1 MPTLLDDAVQV
12 TVMALLL
19 TGVAT
24 TFVGAVGGWGV
35 RVVALAMLENGPTS
49 PTVSIGADLVA
60 VLVFACSP

>member
-12 TVMALLL
+12 TVMAPLL

-24 TFVGAVGGWGV
+24 TFVGAVGGWSV

-49 PTVSIGADLVA
+49 PTMSTART
-60 VLVFACSP
+60 

>member
-12 TVMALLL
+12 TVMAPLL

-49 PTVSIGADLVA
+49 PTMSTART
-60 VLVFACSP
+60 